1 MKMVHPADIKANGHY
16 SPGVYARG
24 LLFISGQLPID
35 AVTGKLVEG
44 DAALQ
49 ARQSLQNLDKVLMG
63 AGLARD
69 RVVSV
74 HIYVSDIKCWD
85 KVDKVYAEFFGN
97 HKPARVV
104 VPTGKMHYGALV
116 EIEAV
121 AEERGLIAD

>member
-1 MKMVHPADIKANGHY
+1 MNPILKAYIPVADM
-16 SPGVYARG
+16 
-24 LLFISGQLPID
+24 L
-35 AVTGKLVEG
+35 
-44 DAALQ
+44 AATFGEECE

-74 HIYVSDIKCWD
+74 HIYVSDIKYWD